1 MTRSGRHHDLPEVLQ
16 NAAPAATHDR
26 HAHAAASDAAN
37 DHAPPKLAPSI
48 GSPLVSP
55 SVPTRPPLLQRL
67 AGSRKVIASAVGV
80 LVLMGLFYPVE
91 NVVVASGQVIPSDR
105 VQAVQHLEGGIVTAV
120 HVKEGQT
127 VVQGQPLLDIDLGG
141 ASLNLEQLTARRST
155 AQAIKTRLSA
165 ESQGRRLI
173 AADFSA
179 DLESRIVQAEL
190 GAFAARGLEYQGSMA
205 AAQAML
211 QQAQGD
217 VAQIQARITGLQ
229 TGLKLYEQEASIA
242 NQLAAEQLIGQ
253 LEVIDKQRAL
263 EQARTDLAAARQ
275 NLVSTRA
282 KVEQGQAKLVETQ
295 GAFRRRA
302 SEELAQT
309 ERELHSLSE
318 DLSRAQNQRTRTVV
332 LAPTDGVVKG
342 LRSSGTGWVVKPGE
356 PILEIVPDK
365 DEVIV
370 EARLNP
376 ADRGYV
382 HVGQST
388 KAKVTA
394 YDYLRYGFV
403 PGKVTLVSADA
414 DQDPKQPD
422 TAAYFRIQASLQQPW
437 VGRADNRITTGMQAE
452 LDLLLGRE
460 PFIWYLL
467 RPVLHIQS
475 EAFREP

>member
-1 MTRSGRHHDLPEVLQ
+1 MTLRHHRPDLPLVLQ
-16 NAAPAATHDR
+16 NAQDGAAFVRQTP
-26 HAHAAASDAAN
+26 AAN
-37 DHAPPKLAPSI
+37 DHDAADAAPVVATAPA
-48 GSPLVSP
+48 PWY
-55 SVPTRPPLLQRL
+55 QRI
-67 AGSRKVIASAVGV
+67 ASSRKGIAAAVAV

-120 HVKEGQT
+120 HVKEGQI
-127 VVQGQPLLDIDLGG
+127 VRHNQPLLDIDLGG
-141 ASLNLEQLTARRST
+141 ASLNLEQLTARKAT
-155 AQAIKTRLSA
+155 ALAVKTRLSA
-165 ESQGRRLI
+165 ESQGKALK
-173 AADFSA
+173 ASDFPA
-179 DLESRIVQAEL
+179 DLEARIQQAEL
-190 GAFAARGLEYQGSMA
+190 GAFAARALEYQGTIA

-211 QQAQGD
+211 GQAQGD

-229 TGLKLYEQEASIA
+229 TNLKLYEQEAAIA

-263 EQARTDLAAARQ
+263 EQVRTDLAAAQQ
-275 NLVSTRA
+275 NLVSNRA
-282 KVEQGQAKLVETQ
+282 KVTQAQAKVLESQ

-309 ERELHSLSE
+309 ERELLSLTE
-318 DLSRAQNQRTRTVV
+318 DLTRAQTQRTRTVV
-332 LAPTDGVVKG
+332 LAPTDGIVKG

-356 PILEIVPDK
+356 PILEVVPDK
-365 DEVIV
+365 DEIIV

-382 HVGQST
+382 RAGQDT
-388 KAKVTA
+388 KAKITA

-422 TAAYFRIQASLQQPW
+422 GATYFRIQASLQQPW
-437 VGRADNRITTGMQAE
+437 VGRSDNRITTGMQAE

>member
-1 MTRSGRHHDLPEVLQ
+1 MTQPRSHNDLPEVLQ
-16 NAAPAATHDR
+16 NTQHPTHPATNPA
-26 HAHAAASDAAN
+26 AAN
-37 DHAPPKLAPSI
+37 DSAAQNSAADNATATARAPLH
-48 GSPLVSP
+48 
-55 SVPTRPPLLQRL
+55 QRL
-67 AGSRKVIASAVGV
+67 LGNRKALVIALGA

-105 VQAVQHLEGGIVTAV
+105 VQTVQHLEGGIVTGV
-120 HVKEGQT
+120 HVKDGQT
-127 VVQGQPLLDIDLGG
+127 VHKGQPLLDIDLGG
-141 ASLNLEQLTARRST
+141 TSLNLEQLTART
-155 AQAIKTRLSA
+155 ATAMAVKTRLTA
-165 ESQGRRLI
+165 ESQGQPLQTT
-173 AADFSA
+173 DFPK
-179 DLESRIVQAEL
+179 DLEARIMRAEL
-190 GAFAARGLEYQGSMA
+190 GAFTARSLEYQGTRA

-211 QQAQGD
+211 MQAQGD
-217 VAQIQARITGLQ
+217 VAQIQARIAGLQ
-229 TGLKLYEQEASIA
+229 ANLALSEQEASIA

-263 EQARTDLAAARQ
+263 EQVRADLAGARQ
-275 NLVSTRA
+275 NLVSNRA
-282 KVEQGQAKLVETQ
+282 KVDQAHAKLLEAQ
-295 GAFRRRA
+295 GTFRRRA

-309 ERELHSLSE
+309 ERELLSLTE
-318 DLSRAQNQRTRTVV
+318 DLSRAQSQRTRTVV
-332 LAPTDGVVKG
+332 LAPIDGIVKG
-342 LRSSGTGWVVKPGE
+342 LRTSGTGWVVKPGE
-356 PILEIVPDK
+356 PILEVVPDK
-365 DEVIV
+365 DEVVI

-388 KAKVTA
+388 KAKITA

-403 PGKVTLVSADA
+403 QGKVTLVSADA
-414 DQDPKQPD
+414 DQDPKQAD

-437 VGRADNRITTGMQAE
+437 VGRSDNRITTGMQAE